1 MENQHVEEQLSAEEL
16 AQRKEEMKNFY
27 DESVPYLESQAKYEK
42 LLTDIEEARFKRAN
56 YQYQFAMMMS
66 QRPDMEEETE
76 QENQTSEPKGRKL
89 KKS

>member
-1 MENQHVEEQLSAEEL
+1 
-16 AQRKEEMKNFY
+16 
-27 DESVPYLESQAKYEK
+27 
-42 LLTDIEEARFKRAN
+42 
-56 YQYQFAMMMS
+56 MMMS